1 MKLEVFTEILNRL
14 RKQSDKEH
22 ALYVLDID
30 TINFSDNYTSV
41 INILLEVYYGKDGAD
56 WISWYL
62 WERDPLGTID
72 QATTNDGKP
81 ICYDIQSL
89 WEEVEQCRLDNT
101 KEYEL
106 PVRLT
111 DEQKLEVLTM
121 IQNGLIKQEPPTPP
135 LDRKIYK

>member
-14 RKQSDKEH
+14 KKQSDKEH

-30 TINFSDNYTSV
+30 TINFSDNYTSI
-41 INILLEVYYGKDGAD
+41 INILLEVYYGKEGAD
-56 WISWYL
+56 WIGWYL
-62 WERDPLGTID
+62 WERDPVGTID
-72 QATTNDGKP
+72 QASTNDGKP

-106 PVRLT
+106 PVKLT
-111 DEQKLEVLTM
+111 DEEKLEVLNM
-121 IQNGLIKQEPPTPP
+121 IKNGI
-135 LDRKIYK
+135 

>member
-1 MKLEVFTEILNRL
+1 MKLEVFTEILNKL
-14 RKQSDKEH
+14 KKQSDKEH

-81 ICYDIQSL
+81 ICYDVKSL
-89 WEEVEQCRLDNT
+89 WEEVEQCRLENT

-106 PVRLT
+106 PKKLT
-111 DEQKLEVLTM
+111 DEERLEILNM
-121 IQNGLIKQEPPTPP
+121 IARGI
-135 LDRKIYK
+135 

>member
-14 RKQSDKEH
+14 RKQSDKQDV
-22 ALYVLDID
+22 LYELDID
-30 TINFSDNYTSV
+30 LINFSDNYTSV

-56 WISWYL
+56 WIGWYL

-72 QATTNDGKP
+72 QATTNDGLP

-106 PVRLT
+106 PVKIT
-111 DEQKLEVLTM
+111 DEEKLAILNM
-121 IQNGLIKQEPPTPP
+121 IKNGKGFTC
-135 LDRKIYK
+135 

>member
-1 MKLEVFTEILNRL
+1 MKLEVFTEILNKL

-62 WERDPLGTID
+62 WERDPLGKID
-72 QATTNDGKP
+72 QASTNDGKP
-81 ICYDIQSL
+81 ICYDVKSL

-111 DEQKLEVLTM
+111 DKQKLEVLTM
-121 IQNGLIKQEPPTPP
+121 IQNGL
-135 LDRKIYK
+135 

>member
-1 MKLEVFTEILNRL
+1 MKLEVFTEIINKII
-14 RKQSDKEH
+14 KQSDKVH
-22 ALYVLDID
+22 ALYELDID
-30 TINFSDNYTSV
+30 LINYSDDHNSV

-56 WISWYL
+56 WIGWYL
-62 WERDPLGTID
+62 WERDPVGTID

-111 DEQKLEVLTM
+111 DEEKLEVL
-121 IQNGLIKQEPPTPP
+121 
-135 LDRKIYK
+135 KIIAKGM

>member
-56 WISWYL
+56 WIGWYL
-62 WERDPLGTID
+62 WERDPVGTID

-111 DEQKLEVLTM
+111 DEERLEVL
-121 IQNGLIKQEPPTPP
+121 
-135 LDRKIYK
+135 KIIAKGM

>member
-1 MKLEVFTEILNRL
+1 MKLEVFTEIINKII
-14 RKQSDKEH
+14 KQSDKEH
-22 ALYVLDID
+22 ALYALDVD
-30 TINFSDNYTSV
+30 LINYSDDHNSV
-41 INILLEVYYGKDGAD
+41 IDILLEVYYGKEGTD
-56 WISWYL
+56 WINWYL

-81 ICYDIQSL
+81 ICYDVKSL

-111 DEQKLEVLTM
+111 DEEKLEVLNM
-121 IQNGLIKQEPPTPP
+121 IKNGKGFIS
-135 LDRKIYK
+135 

>member
-1 MKLEVFTEILNRL
+1 MKLEVFTEVLNRL

-41 INILLEVYYGKDGAD
+41 INILLEVYYGKEGSD
-56 WISWYL
+56 WIDWYL
-62 WERDPLGTID
+62 WERDPIGTID
-72 QATTNDGKP
+72 QATTNDGTP
-81 ICYDIQSL
+81 ICYDVKSL

-111 DEQKLEVLTM
+111 DEEREEVLNM
-121 IQNGLIKQEPPTPP
+121 IKNGI
-135 LDRKIYK
+135 

>member
-56 WISWYL
+56 WIGWYL

-72 QATTNDGKP
+72 QASTNDGLP

-106 PVRLT
+106 PVKIT
-111 DEQKLEVLTM
+111 DEEKLAILNM
-121 IQNGLIKQEPPTPP
+121 IKNGKGFTC
-135 LDRKIYK
+135 

>member
-56 WISWYL
+56 WINWYL
-62 WERDPLGTID
+62 WERDPFGTID
-72 QATTNDGKP
+72 QASTNDGKP

-106 PVRLT
+106 PVKLT
-111 DEQKLEVLTM
+111 DEEKLEVL
-121 IQNGLIKQEPPTPP
+121 
-135 LDRKIYK
+135 KIISKGM

>member
-56 WISWYL
+56 WIYWYL
-62 WERDPLGTID
+62 YERDPVGTID

-106 PVRLT
+106 PVKLT
-111 DEQKLEVLTM
+111 DEERLEVL
-121 IQNGLIKQEPPTPP
+121 
-135 LDRKIYK
+135 KIIAKGM

>member
-1 MKLEVFTEILNRL
+1 MKLEVFTEILNKL

-30 TINFSDNYTSV
+30 TSNFSDNYTSV
-41 INILLEVYYGKDGAD
+41 INILLEIYYGKDGAD
-56 WISWYL
+56 WIGWYL

-106 PVRLT
+106 PVRIT
-111 DEQKLEVLTM
+111 DEEKLAILNM
-121 IQNGLIKQEPPTPP
+121 IKNGKGFTC
-135 LDRKIYK
+135 

>member
-1 MKLEVFTEILNRL
+1 MKLEVFTEILNKL